1 MPEQLSIVG
10 QDDESAKAT
19 AKPALTTVD
28 VRASEV
34 GARSAK
40 MIQDRIEGR
49 DPASIVLQPTLISRD
64 SVVDRTATRTHTQS

>member
-1 MPEQLSIVG
+1 
-10 QDDESAKAT
+10 
-19 AKPALTTVD
+19 LTTVD

-34 GARSAK
+34 GARAAK